1 MFTVRARQDSCL
13 GALNRGR
20 SSKKDVLFILHKSV
34 HKTFF
39 FKYIILSLIVKIF
52 AKTKCREDSKNIHP
66 YISLTIYMYDAINTK
81 KISVK
86 EAIQENEKLNNNF
99 ILYKLFDSYYR
110 KKKT

>member
-1 MFTVRARQDSCL
+1 
-13 GALNRGR
+13 
-20 SSKKDVLFILHKSV
+20 
-34 HKTFF
+34 
-39 FKYIILSLIVKIF
+39 
-52 AKTKCREDSKNIHP
+52 
-66 YISLTIYMYDAINTK
+66 MYDAINTK